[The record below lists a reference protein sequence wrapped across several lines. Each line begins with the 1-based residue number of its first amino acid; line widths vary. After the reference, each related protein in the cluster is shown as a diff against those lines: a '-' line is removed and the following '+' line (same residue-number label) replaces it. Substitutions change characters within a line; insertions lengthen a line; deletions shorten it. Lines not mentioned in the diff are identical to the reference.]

1 MLKKKTKFIVILL
14 VAFLMLST
22 FSFATDEGVM
32 PISDTSEEKTIEPRD
47 TETAT
52 ETNET
57 QTAEQSEIHN
67 GDLYLFDNDIVMD
80 QLVDG
85 NVFIFGKNVKIT
97 GKVNGCIFVCAENIT
112 FDKDSYVLQSVYA
125 CANTINFNGVSLVD
139 LYASCRQLDMS
150 SDSFVQRDLR
160 VAADTLNFSSGVG
173 RNAFVYVNNFNF
185 MAESDP
191 IIYGDL
197 TYTAS
202 RELELTQELVQGN
215 ISYKPDME
223 NKQEPVTEVILDKVV
238 DLCSSL
244 LYVAIVFVLAILLA
258 PKFVE
263 KASSYI
269 ALSSTSKSFGI
280 GILAAVIAIVAS
292 IVLLFSVIGIPVSFA
307 IVALLVLLFSIATA
321 ITSICITY
329 KLKEKFAYSKDYL
342 TYLTLAGVVIVI
354 WALKLIPYVGG
365 IISIVV
371 NLVGFG
377 VVVDYLLTKNKS
389 NKKEVK
395 ETPKKEKVKKEVT
408 KEEAT
413 KKETVKKEKTSK
425 KDDTKKD

>member
-1 MLKKKTKFIVILL
+1 MLKRKTKFIVILL
-14 VAFLMLST
+14 AVFLMLST
-22 FSFATDEGVM
+22 FSFATDEGIM
-32 PISDTSEEKTIEPRD
+32 PISETSEEKAIEPRD
-47 TETAT
+47 TETSA
-52 ETNET
+52 ETNDV
-57 QTAEQSEIHN
+57 QTSEQEEIHN

-97 GKVNGCIFVCAENIT
+97 GKVNGCIFVCAENVT
-112 FDKDSYVLQSVYA
+112 FEKDSYVLQSVYA
-125 CANTINFNGVSLVD
+125 CANTINFNGISLVD

-150 SDSFVQRDLR
+150 ADSFVQRDLR
-160 VAADTLNFSSGVG
+160 VVADTLNFSSGVG

-202 RELELTQELVQGN
+202 RELNLSQELVQGN

-223 NKQEPVTEVILDKVV
+223 NKQEPITEVILDKVV

-244 LYVAIVFVLAILLA
+244 LYVAVVFVLAILLA

-269 ALSSTSKSFGI
+269 TLSSTSKSFGI
-280 GILAAVIAIVAS
+280 GILAVILAVVAS
-292 IVLLFSVIGIPVSFA
+292 LVLLFSVIGIPVSFA
-307 IVALLVLLFSIATA
+307 IVALVVLLFSIATA
-321 ITSICITY
+321 ITCICVTY

-342 TYLTLAGVVIVI
+342 TYLTLVGVVIVI
-354 WALKLIPYVGG
+354 WALKLIPYVGAVISFVVNSIGVG
-365 IISIVV
+365 IIV
-371 NLVGFG
+371 NYIF
-377 VVVDYLLTKNKS
+377 TKNH
-389 NKKEVK
+389 
-395 ETPKKEKVKKEVT
+395 
-408 KEEAT
+408 T
-413 KKETVKKEKTSK
+413 KKEAKVETKKVEKTDK
-425 KDDTKKD
+425 